1 MFHFTIDTV
10 AGALINQMKVFDCT
24 IEVAW
29 NDYMHSLITDQFTL
43 EEVVN
48 YIEDMEIAKII
59 EERET
64 NDNGERYTL
73 EDVKS
78 LIEKNKRNKN
88 LE

>member
-1 MFHFTIDTV
+1 MFNFTIDRV
-10 AGALINQMKVFDCT
+10 ADTLINQMKVFDCT
-24 IEVAW
+24 MEAAW

-59 EERET
+59 KEREK

-78 LIEKNKRNKN
+78 LIDKRNKD

>member
-1 MFHFTIDTV
+1 MFNFTIDRV
-10 AGALINQMKVFDCT
+10 ADTLINQMKVFDCT

-59 EERET
+59 KEREK

-78 LIEKNKRNKN
+78 LIDKRNKD